1 MNQETQAAQG
11 NPYLIPGAIVIAG
24 LLIAGA
30 VFTKQDAPEQVTQ
43 GTSEIQAE
51 ILPVTERDH
60 IRGAENP
67 DIYLVEYSDFR
78 CGFCGVFHNTVTQ
91 LLDEYDGQLA
101 WVYRHTPY
109 QPGGMEAAVASECI
123 AEQLGEE
130 GFWQYADLAF
140 ENQRSLSDAWHR
152 QTAEQLGADGEAFAE
167 CYTSGRYDELIASHA
182 DNAEALGGR
191 GTPYNVLLTREGGI
205 IKFSGAQ
212 PIENVKVFINR
223 ALKSLE

>member
-1 MNQETQAAQG
+1 MNEQTQTPQG

-30 VFTKQDAPEQVTQ
+30 VFTKQDETQPLAQ
-43 GTSEIQAE
+43 GTTEIQE
-51 ILPVTERDH
+51 EVLPVTKDDH
-60 IRGAENP
+60 VRGPDNP
-67 DIYLVEYSDFR
+67 DLYLIEYSDFR
-78 CGFCGVFHNTVTQ
+78 CGFCGVFHNTAKQ
-91 LLDEYDGQLA
+91 LLEEYDGQIA

-109 QPGGMEAAVASECI
+109 QPGGKEAAIASECV
-123 AEQLGEE
+123 AEQLGDE

-152 QTAEQLGADGEAFAE
+152 QTAEQLGADGDTFAE
-167 CYTSGRYDELIASHA
+167 CYTSGRYDELLSTHTA
-182 DNAEALGGR
+182 NAQALGGR
-191 GTPYNVLLTREGGI
+191 GTPYNVLLTREGGV

-223 ALKSLE
+223 ALQSLE